1 MRPIAGKDSKKTTDG
16 RSQVILATN
25 IAESSITVPDVT
37 TVIDFCLMKAR
48 PAQPFARARR
58 AALCVQRQISLRL
71 KQHMGLDAS
80 IGIEHPA
87 HRENSVWDRTRAN
100 TRSSFDRDGSEF
112 SHPNGAACRRSTTT
126 PRRASSYCDSCAPGS
141 PLALRS

>member
-1 MRPIAGKDSKKTTDG
+1 M
-16 RSQVILATN
+16 ILATN

-48 PAQPFARARR
+48 PAQSFAAPRAPRL
-58 AALCVQRQISLRL
+58 AWCVQRQISLRL

-80 IGIEHPA
+80 IGIESKHPA

-100 TRSSFDRDGSEF
+100 TRSLFDRDGSEF

-126 PRRASSYCDSCAPGS
+126 PRRASSYCDSCVPGS